1 MELLKMR
8 GNNNRTIGDI
18 IRKLM
23 KNPKLAGKLDEL
35 DALQVWEELV
45 GEQICKYISDQ
56 KIYKGVL
63 YVKLKS
69 AVVRNE
75 LSYKKTE
82 FISQINQ
89 RIGKKLLTDIVLK

>member
-1 MELLKMR
+1 MR
-8 GNNNRTIGDI
+8 GNNNRLIGDI

-35 DALQVWEELV
+35 DALQAWEEII
-45 GEQICKYISDQ
+45 GKQICKYVADQ
-56 KIYKGVL
+56 KIYKGTL

-75 LSYKKTE
+75 LSYKKSE
-82 FISQINQ
+82 FISQINN
-89 RIGKKLLTDIVLK
+89 RLGKKLLTNIVLK

>member
-1 MELLKMR
+1 MR
-8 GNNNRTIGDI
+8 GNNNRKVGDI

-23 KNPKLAGKLDEL
+23 KNQKLSEKLDMLNAL
-35 DALQVWEELV
+35 DAWEEII
-45 GEQICKYISDQ
+45 GAPISKYITDQ
-56 KIYKGVL
+56 KIYKGIL

-75 LSYKKTE
+75 LSYKKSD

-89 RIGKKLLTDIVLK
+89 KVGKKLITDIVLK

>member
-1 MELLKMR
+1 MR
-8 GNNNRTIGDI
+8 GNNNRVIGDI

-35 DALQVWEELV
+35 DALQAWEEII
-45 GEQICKYISDQ
+45 GKQICKYVADQ
-56 KIYKGVL
+56 KIYKGTL

-75 LSYKKTE
+75 LSYKKSE
-82 FISQINQ
+82 LISQINN
-89 RIGKKLLTDIVLK
+89 RLGKKLLTNIILK

>member
-1 MELLKMR
+1 MR
-8 GNNNRTIGDI
+8 GNNNRKVGDI

-23 KNPKLAGKLDEL
+23 KNPKLAEKLDMLNAL
-35 DALQVWEELV
+35 DAWEEII
-45 GEQICKYISDQ
+45 GAPISKYITDQ
-56 KIYKGVL
+56 KIFKGIL

-75 LSYKKTE
+75 LSYKKSD

-89 RIGKKLLTDIVLK
+89 KVGKKLITDIVLK

>member
-1 MELLKMR
+1 MR
-8 GNNNRTIGDI
+8 GNNNRKVGDI

-23 KNPKLAGKLDEL
+23 KNPKLAEKLDKL
-35 DALQVWEELV
+35 DALDAWEKIIGMQL
-45 GEQICKYISDQ
+45 CKYITDQ
-56 KIYKGVL
+56 KIYKGIL

-75 LSYKKTE
+75 LSYKKSD

-89 RIGKKLLTDIVLK
+89 KIGKELITDIVLK

>member
-1 MELLKMR
+1 MR
-8 GNNNRTIGDI
+8 GNNNRVIGDI

-35 DALQVWEELV
+35 DALQAWDEII
-45 GEQICKYISDQ
+45 GKQICKYVANQ
-56 KIYKGVL
+56 KIYKGTL

-75 LSYKKTE
+75 LSYKKSE
-82 FISQINQ
+82 LISQINN
-89 RIGKKLLTDIVLK
+89 RLGKKLLTNIVLK

>member
-1 MELLKMR
+1 MR
-8 GNNNRTIGDI
+8 GNNNRVIGDI

-35 DALQVWEELV
+35 DALQACEEII
-45 GEQICKYISDQ
+45 GRQICKYVTDQ
-56 KIYKGVL
+56 KIYNGTL

-75 LSYKKTE
+75 LSYKKSE
-82 FISQINQ
+82 FISQINN
-89 RIGKKLLTDIVLK
+89 RLGKKLLTNIVLK

>member
-1 MELLKMR
+1 MR
-8 GNNNRTIGDI
+8 GNNNRVIGDI

-35 DALQVWEELV
+35 DALQAWEEII
-45 GEQICKYISDQ
+45 GKQICKYVADQ
-56 KIYKGVL
+56 KIYKSTL

-75 LSYKKTE
+75 LSYKKSE
-82 FISQINQ
+82 FISQINN
-89 RIGKKLLTDIVLK
+89 RLGKKLLNNIILK

>member
-1 MELLKMR
+1 MK
-8 GNNNRTIGDI
+8 GNNNRLIGDI

-35 DALQVWEELV
+35 DTLQLWEEII
-45 GEQICKYISDQ
+45 GKQICKYIADQ
-56 KIYKGVL
+56 KIYKGTL

-75 LSYKKTE
+75 LSYKKSE
-82 FISQINQ
+82 LIIQINN
-89 RIGKKLLTDIVLK
+89 RLGKKLLTNIVLK

>member
-1 MELLKMR
+1 MR
-8 GNNNRTIGDI
+8 GNNNRVIGDI

-35 DALQVWEELV
+35 DALQAWEEII
-45 GEQICKYISDQ
+45 GKQICKYIADQ
-56 KIYKGVL
+56 KIYKGTL

-75 LSYKKTE
+75 LSYKKSKL
-82 FISQINQ
+82 ISQINN
-89 RIGKKLLTDIVLK
+89 RLGKKLLTNIVLK

>member
-1 MELLKMR
+1 MR
-8 GNNNRTIGDI
+8 GNNNRVIGDI

-35 DALQVWEELV
+35 DALQAWDEII
-45 GEQICKYISDQ
+45 GKQICKYVADQ
-56 KIYKGVL
+56 KIYKGTL

-75 LSYKKTE
+75 LSYKKSE
-82 FISQINQ
+82 FISQINN
-89 RIGKKLLTDIVLK
+89 RLGKKLLTNIVLK

>member
-1 MELLKMR
+1 MR
-8 GNNNRTIGDI
+8 GNNNRVIGDI

-35 DALQVWEELV
+35 DALQAWEEII
-45 GEQICKYISDQ
+45 GKQIYKYVADQ
-56 KIYKGVL
+56 KIYKGTL

-75 LSYKKTE
+75 LSYKKSE
-82 FISQINQ
+82 LISQINN
-89 RIGKKLLTDIVLK
+89 RLAKKLLTNIVLK

>member
-1 MELLKMR
+1 MR
-8 GNNNRTIGDI
+8 GNNNLKLGEI

-23 KNPKLAGKLDEL
+23 KNPKLAEKLDRL
-35 DALQVWEELV
+35 DAIDAWEEIIGAPL
-45 GEQICKYISDQ
+45 CKYITDQ
-56 KIYKGVL
+56 KISKGIL

-75 LSYKKTE
+75 LSYKKSE

-89 RIGKKLLTDIVLK
+89 KIGKKLITDIVLK

>member
-1 MELLKMR
+1 MR
-8 GNNNRTIGDI
+8 GNNNRVIGDI

-35 DALQVWEELV
+35 DALQAWDEII
-45 GEQICKYISDQ
+45 GKQICKYVADQ
-56 KIYKGVL
+56 KIYKGTL

-75 LSYKKTE
+75 LSYKKSE
-82 FISQINQ
+82 FISQINN
-89 RIGKKLLTDIVLK
+89 RLGKKLLNNIILK